1 MLRLDHAAALA
12 IAAVALGCAAEEEAP
27 ARTPTPATAAGEEDD
42 APPAFRSSLNC
53 DPGYPVVFIDHYNR
67 ENRGSEERWHNPPPW
82 APAVIWQF
90 FSTLRDGRDA
100 LRAPAP

>member
-1 MLRLDHAAALA
+1 LQEA
-12 IAAVALGCAAEEEAP
+12 IETYDPGVEVAV
-27 ARTPTPATAAGEEDD
+27 TEEDD

-90 FSTLRDGRDA
+90 FSTLPA
-100 LRAPAP
+100 APTP